1 MRYEFPH
8 VGQFSVGQIKQATNV
23 PLWNDECVTF
33 CDWKAIVKSYCE
45 IVLQQN
51 AAFINIA
58 KRALV
63 FSHSK
68 IIATLNPGV
77 QVDGDRTEVEADSFT
92 FHVQVGTFSLPFVAD
107 LAEDG

>member
-45 IVLQQN
+45 IVLQ
-51 AAFINIA
+51 
-58 KRALV
+58 
-63 FSHSK
+63 
-68 IIATLNPGV
+68 
-77 QVDGDRTEVEADSFT
+77 
-92 FHVQVGTFSLPFVAD
+92 
-107 LAEDG
+107 

>member
-8 VGQFSVGQIKQATNV
+8 VGQLSVGQIKQATNV

-51 AAFINIA
+51 AALINIA

-63 FSHSK
+63 ISHSK

-77 QVDGDRTEVEADSFT
+77 QVEGDRTEVWQT
-92 FHVQVGTFSLPFVAD
+92 HSLGAGH
-107 LAEDG
+107 A

>member
-8 VGQFSVGQIKQATNV
+8 VRQFSVGQIKQATNV

-51 AAFINIA
+51 AALINIA

-63 FSHSK
+63 ISHSK

-77 QVDGDRTEVEADSFT
+77 QVEGDRTEVWQT
-92 FHVQVGTFSLPFVAD
+92 HSLGAGH
-107 LAEDG
+107 A